1 MKNDPELTSIE
12 NDIKRTESALR
23 LLWSLL
29 GIVML
34 ISTIGLIGKMTKE
47 DNDLAESFYCQ
58 SVHDGLQDDYNGSY
72 KQGKCPQS
80 EWTVRK

>member
-1 MKNDPELTSIE
+1 MKNDPKLTTLE

-23 LLWSLL
+23 LLWSVL

-34 ISTIGLIGKMTKE
+34 ISTIGLIGNMSKE
-47 DNDLAESFYCQ
+47 DNDKEQKYYCQ
-58 SVHDGLQDDYNGSY
+58 MVHEGVQPDYNETY

-80 EWTVRK
+80 QGTAK